1 MQLCRRGFESRLR
14 HKVVRKKNHPSHA
27 IRCTTKINLSACIEN
42 KTKKYINYLFQTRAL
57 HIRRLLLYHLSQTDF
72 HGLFYM
78 VYLLQADIFCLQ
90 ISKLGSFHEKNP
102 RTIGIEIG
110 RERGGCR
117 KKNCATEKKNSEGE
131 EEEDDFCLKQ
141 ESRFPF
147 LTFCVFSLPH
157 CHTFFN
163 WVNLAMVS
171 TFG

>member
-1 MQLCRRGFESRLR
+1 MSWVGFESQPGQE
-14 HKVVRKKNHPSHA
+14 VVRKKINPCHDT
-27 IRCTTKINLSACIEN
+27 RCTTKINLSACIEN
-42 KTKKYINYLFQTRAL
+42 KTKKYINYLFQTRAI
-57 HIRRLLLYHLSQTDF
+57 HIHRLLLYRLSQTDF

-90 ISKLGSFHEKNP
+90 ISKLGSFHEKTSNDWN
-102 RTIGIEIG
+102 RDWT
-110 RERGGCR
+110 REGWLQ